1 MNNPKRKGSAFYSLR
16 EHRLCSASPRR
27 FEPRDSDYK
36 IKKEFTKS
44 EFFFLVGTIGL
55 EKALPFIR
63 YANTDY
69 VRLRRGGSSLKIAIK
84 IKKESTKKR
93 ILLFGGNNRARKGS
107 AFYSLREHRLCS
119 ASPRRFEPKDS
130 DNKKKESTKS
140 EFFFLVGTIGLEPM
154 TLCL

>member
-27 FEPRDSDYK
+27 FEPKDSDNK
-36 IKKEFTKS
+36 IKKESTKS

-69 VRLRRGGSSLKIAIK
+69 VRLRRGGSSLKIVIK
-84 IKKESTKKR
+84 I
-93 ILLFGGNNRARKGS
+93 
-107 AFYSLREHRLCS
+107 
-119 ASPRRFEPKDS
+119 
-130 DNKKKESTKS
+130 KKESTKS